1 MTEAVARNYFKLLA
15 YKDEYEVAR
24 LHTETGFL
32 EKLQADYQG
41 RLKPR
46 FHFSLPWITGT
57 DPNSGRPRKFAFGR
71 WVLPVL
77 RMLARLRFLR
87 GTKFD
92 PFSYTKERRL
102 ERQLIAGYEV
112 LLSRM
117 CEQLD
122 ESHMAVAIEL
132 ASLPDQ
138 IRGFGPVKEAAIENT
153 RERRETLLDAWSEL
167 RKPSAG
173 RV

>member
-1 MTEAVARNYFKLLA
+1 M
-15 YKDEYEVAR
+15 
-24 LHTETGFL
+24 
-32 EKLQADYQG
+32 
-41 RLKPR
+41 
-46 FHFSLPWITGT
+46 
-57 DPNSGRPRKFAFGR
+57 
-71 WVLPVL
+71 
-77 RMLARLRFLR
+77 
-87 GTKFD
+87 
-92 PFSYTKERRL
+92 
-102 ERQLIAGYEV
+102 IAGYEV